1 MIRLLG
7 AALLF
12 FSCCGLGFW
21 KGQQYAGRVRQ
32 LKEFIKIGDFLK
44 GEISFAR
51 TTLPEAMERISEKTD
66 TPFSVFLATL
76 AERMRN
82 ASGED
87 FSHSLQITLEEKM
100 KGTFLEKEDI
110 QEFYQAA
117 CNLGYLDKEMQI
129 HLLER
134 YVREQEKKVESLGI
148 QIPEKQKLFR
158 SLGILGGAFF
168 VILLL

>member
-1 MIRLLG
+1 MIRFLG
-7 AALLF
+7 ALLLF

-21 KGQQYAGRVRQ
+21 KGQQYAGRVHQ
-32 LKEFIKIGDFLK
+32 LKELIKIGDFLK

-66 TPFSVFLATL
+66 PPFSVFLATL

-82 ASGED
+82 VSGED
-87 FSHSLQITLEEKM
+87 FSHTLQITMEEKM
-100 KGTFLEKEDI
+100 KGTLEKEDI
-110 QEFYQAA
+110 QDFYQAA

-134 YVREQEKKVESLGI
+134 YMREQEQKVETLGI